1 MFTFGQS
8 LTEWRSEMARKT
20 LTKKERAARNRR
32 SLNKETVV
40 ILEMALSDAR
50 AMEGPELPTP
60 HRGHFLL
67 TDEWIDQAK
76 REGRP

>member
-1 MFTFGQS
+1 MPS
-8 LTEWRSEMARKT
+8 LLIRDLPDDLHQK
-20 LTKKERAARNRR
+20 LKERAARNRR

-40 ILEMALSDAR
+40 ILEMALSGAR